1 MATRLNTIAS
11 TASLLLV
18 FISIGAMI
26 VWALV
31 AIPLAIWLD
40 PDSEM
45 AQRPQWS
52 TLQLLAVKYQ
62 DDANGNGV
70 IILPRAMR
78 TSHTAIGLP
87 RADQPQ
93 GYVWVIADPRGN
105 PKLKA
110 VPDQT
115 PFRLKAYELHGIE
128 RRLPLDADI
137 LAFLKQGVEP

>member
-1 MATRLNTIAS
+1 MATRLNNIAS

-18 FISIGAMI
+18 FLSIGAMI

-31 AIPLAIWLD
+31 AIPLAVWLD

-87 RADQPQ
+87 RADRPQ
-93 GYVWVIADPRGN
+93 GYVWVIADPRGH
-105 PKLKA
+105 PQIKA
-110 VPDQT
+110 FPDQT
-115 PFRLKAYELHGIE
+115 PFRLKTYELHNIE
-128 RRLPLDADI
+128 RRLSPSAELR
-137 LAFLKQGVEP
+137 AFLRQGVEP